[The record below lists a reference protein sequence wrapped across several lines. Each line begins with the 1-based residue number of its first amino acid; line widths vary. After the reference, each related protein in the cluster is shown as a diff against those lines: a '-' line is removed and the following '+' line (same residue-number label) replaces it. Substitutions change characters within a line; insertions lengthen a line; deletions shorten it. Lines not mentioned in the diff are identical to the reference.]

1 MIVGPTQIFLSPD
14 QNYDLIIVKTSE
26 NSYSCVSDF
35 EDIEDQEYQY
45 QTIYEFMSSTK
56 IDENVI
62 DSILYMMPLNESIQI
77 ITHSSVPELFMS
89 GLQCGLNRLQIDYK
103 IQGFEHLSVKL
114 VLKTCSFQNE
124 EVIMKESL
132 STFKIFVEQ
141 LGSVVRPYTLLKLLY
156 FSEDQTLYRQI
167 FKLKYYVDDY
177 FDEPYL
183 LIDNKQKS
191 VKDLLQ
197 LNENMEFSDNGA
209 IIIEQQSRCKY
220 KDREY
225 MYVKLEENFDIT
237 IHRQICGIPIFKKF
251 TINCDKYAIV
261 DNFSNVSEFK
271 DVKATALLLLQI
283 IQKLYKFELY
293 LLELPSVQN
302 FNFILCPDQYAPIDS
317 EFGSPIFDVFIQFAE
332 KYSNSDFEISQLD
345 TTSIYES
352 TQSFEAKF
360 AQFSQSAFVLTN
372 QQKQSFLMRAHVK
385 YGSDRNLKQA
395 LLNYSMNIIPIYIN
409 QLLAFISD
417 KIEQDT
423 YPDRD
428 MKTLLRV
435 IRDINAH
442 PELKIKIN
450 VPDYIVDTVYE
461 IIWDA
466 LTNSVLK
473 SCFY

>member
-14 QNYDLIIVKTSE
+14 QNYDFIIVKTSE

-103 IQGFEHLSVKL
+103 IQGFEHLAVKL
-114 VLKTCSFQNE
+114 VLKTCSFQSE

-132 STFKIFVEQ
+132 STLKIFVEQ
-141 LGSVVRPYTLLKLLY
+141 LGSVVRPYTLLKL

-177 FDEPYL
+177 FDEPYI

-191 VKDLLQ
+191 VRDLLK
-197 LNENMEFSDNGA
+197 LNENLEFSDNGA
-209 IIIEQQSRCKY
+209 IIIEQQQRCKY

-225 MYVKLEENFDIT
+225 MYVKLEENFDIK
-237 IHRQICGIPIFKKF
+237 IHQQIGGIQIIKQF
-251 TINCDKYAIV
+251 TINCDKYALV
-261 DNFSNVSEFK
+261 DNFSSQSEFK
-271 DVKATALLLLQI
+271 DVKAVALQLLKI
-283 IQKLYKFELY
+283 IQKLHQFDLY
-293 LLELPSVQN
+293 LLDLPKVQN
-302 FNFILCPDQYAPIDS
+302 FNFVLCPDQYASIDS
-317 EFGSPIFDVFIQFAE
+317 EFGSPIFDVFMQFAE
-332 KYSNSDFEISQLD
+332 TYCSDFEISQLD
-345 TTSIYES
+345 TIYES
-352 TQSFEAKF
+352 SQSFEAKF

-372 QQKQSFLMRAHVK
+372 QQKQSFLMRVHVK
-385 YGSDRNLKQA
+385 YGGDRALKQA

-409 QLLAFISD
+409 QLLKFIQD

-442 PELKIKIN
+442 PELKVKII

-466 LTNSVLK
+466 ITNSVLK
-473 SCFY
+473 TGF